1 MADNALIQ
9 PQRGIDVHTQT
20 FDLYQLLVEE
30 ARDARRARRELVN
43 TFLTLNLAGL
53 GALGLISRDESGF
66 TPTLF
71 GWAAL
76 ALALTCIIWRTSNAY
91 YNRALKTKYKIIT
104 RYEQEMGKT
113 PLFEEYTAMGAGKTM
128 RAFTLE
134 RVMPYLFVLAYV
146 VFYLVQV
153 DRLDDLILWLQHQ
166 VVWSRQQ
173 LGFV

>member
-1 MADNALIQ
+1 MADNSSIQ
-9 PQRGIDVHTQT
+9 PQRGIDLYAQT
-20 FDLYQLLVEE
+20 FELYRLLVEE

-43 TFLTLNLAGL
+43 IFLTLNLAGL
-53 GALGLISRDESGF
+53 GGLGLIAREESGLN
-66 TPTLF
+66 PTLF
-71 GWAAL
+71 GWAVL

-113 PLFEEYTAMGAGKTM
+113 PLFEEYTAMGAGKSM

-134 RVMPYLFVLAYV
+134 RVMPYLFVAAYA

-153 DRLDDLILWLQHQ
+153 DRLDDVVLWLQQQ
-166 VVWSRQQ
+166 VVRSRQQ

>member
-1 MADNALIQ
+1 MADN
-9 PQRGIDVHTQT
+9 T
-20 FDLYQLLVEE
+20 FELYRLLVEE
-30 ARDARRARRELVN
+30 AREARRARRELSN

-53 GALGLISRDESGF
+53 GGLGLIAREETGLN
-66 TPTLF
+66 PTLF
-71 GWAAL
+71 GWGAV
-76 ALALTCIIWRTSNAY
+76 ALALTCIIWRTSNVY

-113 PLFEEYTAMGAGKTM
+113 PLLEEYTAMGGNKTM

-134 RVMPYLFVLAYV
+134 RAMPYLFIVAYI

-153 DRLDDLILWLQHQ
+153 DRLDDLILWLQQQ
-166 VVWSRQQ
+166 VVWSRRQ

>member
-1 MADNALIQ
+1 MADN
-9 PQRGIDVHTQT
+9 T
-20 FDLYQLLVEE
+20 FELYRLLVEE
-30 ARDARRARRELVN
+30 AREARRARRELSN

-53 GALGLISRDESGF
+53 GGLGLIAREETGLN
-66 TPTLF
+66 PTLF
-71 GWAAL
+71 GWGAV

-113 PLFEEYTAMGAGKTM
+113 PLFEEHTAMGGNKAM

-134 RVMPYLFVLAYV
+134 RAMPYLFIVAYI

-153 DRLDDLILWLQHQ
+153 DRLDDLILWFQQQ
-166 VVWSRQQ
+166 VVWSRRQ

>member
-1 MADNALIQ
+1 MADNAVIQ

-20 FDLYQLLVEE
+20 FDLYRLLVEE

-53 GALGLISRDESGF
+53 GALGLIARDGSGF
-66 TPTLF
+66 DPTLF

-76 ALALTCIIWRTSNAY
+76 ALGLTCIIWRTSNAY

-113 PLFEEYTAMGAGKTM
+113 PLFEEYTAMGAGAVM

-134 RVMPYLFVLAYV
+134 RIMPYLFVLAYI

-153 DRLDDLILWLQHQ
+153 DRLDDVILWLQGR

>member
-1 MADNALIQ
+1 MADN
-9 PQRGIDVHTQT
+9 T
-20 FDLYQLLVEE
+20 FELYRLLVEE
-30 ARDARRARRELVN
+30 AREARRARRELSN

-53 GALGLISRDESGF
+53 GGLGLIAREETGLN
-66 TPTLF
+66 PTLF
-71 GWAAL
+71 GWGAV

-104 RYEQEMGKT
+104 RYEQDMGKT
-113 PLFEEYTAMGAGKTM
+113 PLLEEYEAMGGNRAM

-134 RVMPYLFVLAYV
+134 RAMPYLFVLAYV
-146 VFYLVQV
+146 VFYLVEV
-153 DRLDDLILWLQHQ
+153 DRLDDVILWLQGR

>member
-1 MADNALIQ
+1 MADDN
-9 PQRGIDVHTQT
+9 T
-20 FDLYQLLVEE
+20 FELYRLLVEE
-30 ARDARRARRELVN
+30 AREARRARRELSN

-53 GALGLISRDESGF
+53 GGLGLIAREETGLN
-66 TPTLF
+66 PTLF
-71 GWAAL
+71 GWGAL
-76 ALALTCIIWRTSNAY
+76 ALGLTCIIWRTSNAY

-113 PLFEEYTAMGAGKTM
+113 PLFEEYTAMGGNKTM

-134 RVMPYLFVLAYV
+134 RAMPYLFVVAYI

-153 DRLDDLILWLQHQ
+153 DRLDDLILWFQQQ
-166 VVWSRQQ
+166 VVWSRRQ

>member
-1 MADNALIQ
+1 MTDN
-9 PQRGIDVHTQT
+9 T
-20 FDLYQLLVEE
+20 FELYRLLVEE
-30 ARDARRARRELVN
+30 ARDARRARRELSNV
-43 TFLTLNLAGL
+43 FLTLNLAGL
-53 GALGLISRDESGF
+53 GGLGLIAREQGGLN
-66 TPTLF
+66 PTLF
-71 GWAAL
+71 GWGAL

-113 PLFEEYTAMGAGKTM
+113 PLFEEYTAMGGNRTM

-134 RVMPYLFVLAYV
+134 RAMPYLFIVAYI

-153 DRLDDLILWLQHQ
+153 DRLDDLILWFQQQ
-166 VVWSRQQ
+166 VVWSRRQ

>member
-1 MADNALIQ
+1 MADNTIIQ
-9 PQRGIDVHTQT
+9 PQRGIDLHAQT
-20 FDLYQLLVEE
+20 FDLYRLLVEE

-43 TFLTLNLAGL
+43 IFLTLNLAGL
-53 GALGLISRDESGF
+53 GALGLIARDDSGLN
-66 TPTLF
+66 PTLF

-91 YNRALKTKYKIIT
+91 YNRTLKTKYKIIT

-113 PLFEEYTAMGAGKTM
+113 PLFEEYTAMGAGRAM

-134 RVMPYLFVLAYV
+134 RVMPYLFIVAYI

-153 DRLDDLILWLQHQ
+153 DRLDDFMLWLQQ
-166 VVWSRQQ
+166 QAVWSRRQ

>member
-1 MADNALIQ
+1 MADY
-9 PQRGIDVHTQT
+9 T
-20 FDLYQLLVEE
+20 FDIYRLLVEE
-30 ARDARRARRELVN
+30 ARDARRARRELSN
-43 TFLTLNLAGL
+43 IFLTLNLAGL
-53 GALGLISRDESGF
+53 GGLGLIAREQGGLN
-66 TPTLF
+66 PTLF
-71 GWAAL
+71 GWGAA

-91 YNRALKTKYKIIT
+91 YNRSLKTKYKIIT

-113 PLFEEYTAMGAGKTM
+113 PLLEEYTAMGGVKAM

-134 RVMPYLFVLAYV
+134 RAMPYLFVVAYI

-153 DRLDDLILWLQHQ
+153 DRLDDVIMWLQGR